1 MAKVDAKTRRPA
13 AGMVTVGLV
22 LAAGMSWTSVSRAE
36 YPPKGDF
43 ARGARLWVLN
53 CGRCH
58 DARDPKELRD
68 DQWITTPQGR
78 AARLLAGSSRWPT
91 SRKPEVSPRP

>member
-1 MAKVDAKTRRPA
+1 MAKRDANRKWPA
-13 AGMVTVGLV
+13 AGVAAAGLL
-22 LAAGMSWTSVSRAE
+22 LAAATAWPPASRAE

-68 DQWITTPQGR
+68 DQWITTLYHMRVRGGLTGQDVR
-78 AARLLAGSSRWPT
+78 DLYTFMERSN
-91 SRKPEVSPRP
+91 

>member
-1 MAKVDAKTRRPA
+1 MVKRHVDRRWPTAVA
-13 AGMVTVGLV
+13 AGAGLA
-22 LAAGMSWTSVSRAE
+22 LAVVIAWPQAARAE

-68 DQWITTPQGR
+68 DQWITTLYHMRVRGGLTGQDVR
-78 AARLLAGSSRWPT
+78 DLYTFMERSN
-91 SRKPEVSPRP
+91 

>member
-1 MAKVDAKTRRPA
+1 MAKVDAKRKGPA
-13 AGMVTVGLV
+13 AGVVAAGFV
-22 LAAGMSWTSVSRAE
+22 LAAAMAWAPVSRAE

-58 DARDPKELRD
+58 DSRDPKELRD
-68 DQWITTPQGR
+68 DQWITTLYHMRVRGGLTGQDVR
-78 AARLLAGSSRWPT
+78 DLYTFMERSN
-91 SRKPEVSPRP
+91 

>member
-1 MAKVDAKTRRPA
+1 MAKRDANARWPA

-68 DQWITTPQGR
+68 DQWITTLYHMRVRGGLTGQDVR
-78 AARLLAGSSRWPT
+78 DLYTFMERSN
-91 SRKPEVSPRP
+91 